1 MKVNRLQER
10 IDSLE
15 EEVQQLR
22 WALVHS
28 QKTVE
33 ENKLYSSV
41 YERINKIIATGNNKG
56 ADI

>member
-28 QKTVE
+28 QKAVE